1 MTDIKNSTPN
11 EVAGKVALVTGA
23 ASGIGKAIALL
34 LHSRGA
40 KVIAEDI
47 NPDVKA
53 LRTVPPNVRSD
64 WPSSISAGWTSWST
78 TLASSSTSW

>member
-23 ASGIGKAIALL
+23 ASGIGKAIAMR

-40 KVIAEDI
+40 
-47 NPDVKA
+47 
-53 LRTVPPNVRSD
+53 
-64 WPSSISAGWTSWST
+64 
-78 TLASSSTSW
+78 